1 MANIRYG
8 VCNAMIEVLNEE
20 IESLPSE
27 VLEQLDCGDFII
39 KVTGKQ
45 KHRYVV
51 TYKEK
56 GVGICFSYFACG
68 YIETISY
75 DKVDGAW
82 VFNSKD
88 VWVAPEEEITT
99 TTH

>member
-1 MANIRYG
+1 MAKIRYG
-8 VCNAMIEVLNEE
+8 VCNAMVEVLNEE

-39 KVTGKQ
+39 KKTGNM
-45 KHRYVV
+45 KHRYFVS
-51 TYKEK
+51 YKED
-56 GVGICFSYFACG
+56 GVGICFTYVACG

-75 DKVDGAW
+75 DKVDGVW

-88 VWVAPEEEITT
+88 VWQAQSEE
-99 TTH
+99 